1 MKAKTILI
9 FGLFA
14 AIVTWLLSP
23 VLALYPQVV
32 YQTFVSSCQVNTKDT
47 ADVAIL
53 KSEECLKFLAKQG
66 QSGDLFGTA
75 TSLFSGLALFGVA
88 FTLYADLAYRR
99 KERKPLLA
107 CSPSEAQAL
116 SFSKPTDAEP
126 KSFYLV
132 GIMKLSSI
140 CETALN
146 SSINPEIS
154 IDNQWFRLR
163 KIAVGMP
170 IQAGKELQVD
180 LSDMLPK
187 EAIDALCKNS
197 RELPDMNLR
206 LVCKCTNLDGE
217 EFSSEVIYKINL
229 QFEDNTPK
237 IMSMRHTGPRFDGS
251 WDDRAGLL
259 LKWDLLPGSWKFS
272 SL

>member
-1 MKAKTILI
+1 MKGKNILMVA
-9 FGLFA
+9 LVA
-14 AIVTWLLSP
+14 AIGAWLSAPFLS
-23 VLALYPQVV
+23 LYPQMI
-32 YQTFVSSCQVNTKDT
+32 YRAFVSSCQVDPKDT
-47 ADVAIL
+47 KEVAQA
-53 KSEECLKFLAKQG
+53 KSEECSGFFAKQG

-107 CSPSEAQAL
+107 CSPSDAHAL
-116 SFSKPTDAEP
+116 SFDKPTDAEP

-132 GIMKLSSI
+132 GAMKLSSI

-154 IDNQWFRLR
+154 IDGQWFKLR
-163 KIAVGMP
+163 KIPVAMP

-180 LSDMLPK
+180 LSDMLPA

-197 RELPDMNLR
+197 REVPEMNLR
-206 LVCKCTNLDGE
+206 LVCRCTNLDGE

-229 QFEDNTPK
+229 QFEDNIPK
-237 IMSMRHTGPRFDGS
+237 IMSMRHAGPKFDGS

-259 LKWDLLPGSWKFS
+259 LKWDLQPGSWKFS
-272 SL
+272 SP